1 MSSEESINVHIKDIN
16 KRKSGEAFHLLLSK
30 PGQHGDGISEANS
43 KLKTRLTPKKEISH
57 VEIQSKIESAERR
70 RKAKQQAILDSVK
83 AEEEKLLKAKQKRAE
98 ASNNFS
104 AQAEENL
111 KNKMS
116 QYEEK
121 RCEHIQQKLEK
132 LKEQDEKA
140 QQVRQKKIEVQL
152 SNAEEWLENNKK
164 TQKGFLTQSIL
175 FYFNQKLGHL
185 FSFFFE
191 SCIT

>member
-1 MSSEESINVHIKDIN
+1 MGDDTPTSFIVGIRICCNRLLSVLVFFCKELKMSSEESVNVHIKDIN

-43 KLKTRLTPKKEISH
+43 KLKTRLKPKKEISH
-57 VEIQSKIESAERR
+57 VEIQSTERR

-116 QYEEK
+116 RMRK
-121 RCEHIQQKLEK
+121 S
-132 LKEQDEKA
+132 A
-140 QQVRQKKIEVQL
+140 V
-152 SNAEEWLENNKK
+152 N
-164 TQKGFLTQSIL
+164 
-175 FYFNQKLGHL
+175 
-185 FSFFFE
+185 
-191 SCIT
+191 

>member
-1 MSSEESINVHIKDIN
+1 MGTPTSFIVGIRICCNRLLSVLVFFCKELKMSSEESVNVHIKDIN

-43 KLKTRLTPKKEISH
+43 KLKTRLKPKKEISH

-121 RCEHIQQKLEK
+121 RCEHIQQKMK
-132 LKEQDEKA
+132 RSSKFDRRRLK
-140 QQVRQKKIEVQL
+140 
-152 SNAEEWLENNKK
+152 
-164 TQKGFLTQSIL
+164 
-175 FYFNQKLGHL
+175 
-185 FSFFFE
+185 FS
-191 SCIT
+191 

>member
-1 MSSEESINVHIKDIN
+1 MGDDTPTSFIVGIRICCNRLLSVLVFFCKELKMSSEESVNVHIKDIN

-43 KLKTRLTPKKEISH
+43 KLKTRLKPKKEISH

-83 AEEEKLLKAKQKRAE
+83 AEEE
-98 ASNNFS
+98 
-104 AQAEENL
+104 NL

-121 RCEHIQQKLEK
+121 RCEHIQQKLER

-152 SNAEEWLENNKK
+152 NAEE
-164 TQKGFLTQSIL
+164 
-175 FYFNQKLGHL
+175 
-185 FSFFFE
+185 
-191 SCIT
+191 